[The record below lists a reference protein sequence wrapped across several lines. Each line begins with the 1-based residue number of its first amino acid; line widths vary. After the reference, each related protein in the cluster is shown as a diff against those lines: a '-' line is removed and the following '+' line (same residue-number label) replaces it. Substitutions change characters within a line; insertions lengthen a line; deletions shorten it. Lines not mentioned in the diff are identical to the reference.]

1 MEISIDEFKE
11 QYFPAL
17 QSKFHQDTT
26 DFIVKNMDQI
36 KKSLRGQMDMFVNL
50 VVRLQQELP
59 VEIGMI
65 QVALLNTSLYLGRPQ
80 IAYTAYNRDGYFG
93 QELLTVKRDAG
104 WLFEAWDDYK
114 ASIENKVAELHAENC
129 IRSEAV
135 RQLAWES
142 FPFLQTC
149 LYVTS
154 KYIFRDIE
162 QFPEFGNMILNPNFC
177 MRIGAYMDWGK
188 VVYVRRNEADI
199 FFDVHKK
206 DFSFYRFH
214 KVVYSHKVFQYL
226 DLSSTVFTECEFVYC
241 KFENV
246 ILNDAWFRKCRI
258 YYCTFENVKLLGLT
272 LEQTT
277 MKKTTFQNCTT
288 SIDGT
293 SLPPKDMDDIYRPIM
308 TIDCTIDEESKIRGE
323 A

>member
-11 QYFPAL
+11 QYLPPLKA
-17 QSKFHQDTT
+17 KFHQDTT
-26 DFIVKNMDQI
+26 DSIMQNGERIKN
-36 KKSLRGQMDMFVNL
+36 SLREQMDMFVKL

-65 QVALLNTSLYLGRPQ
+65 QVALLNTSLYLGKPQ
-80 IAYTAYNRDGYFG
+80 IAYTAYNKDGYFG
-93 QELLTVKRDAG
+93 QELLTVKRDAK
-104 WLFEAWDDYK
+104 WLFEAWDDYR
-114 ASIENKVAELHAENC
+114 ASIENKVEELHAENY

-142 FPFLQTC
+142 FPFLQSC

-154 KYIFRDIE
+154 KYVFRDIE
-162 QFPEFGNMILNPNFC
+162 QFPEFGDMILIPNFFI
-177 MRIGAYMDWGK
+177 RVGAYMDWGK
-188 VVYVRRNEADI
+188 IVYARRDEADI
-199 FFDVHKK
+199 FFDVHKR
-206 DFSFYRFH
+206 DFSFHRFH

-277 MKKTTFQNCTT
+277 VKKTTFQNCTT
-288 SIDGT
+288 SVDVASGP
-293 SLPPKDMDDIYRPIM
+293 SKDSDDIYRPIM
-308 TIDCTIDEESKIRGE
+308 TIDCTIDEGSKIRGE